1 MQKHRAFK
9 QVLAIRGR
17 RPPAGARLLPPCH
30 ADGGRTSRGGQASGL
45 TTASAMGWGPSR
57 PRTGPPVV
65 RGGRSRPPPRAKHTS
80 VATGPVVEG
89 PTTRCHTR
97 QHARPPT
104 RRACSTAGGSPMAR
118 PFVPRLDG
126 GALPQRAG
134 CRCTLS
140 DAGRSG
146 ACPGLERNQSSTGGG
161 RQGDA
166 PPAAADHS
174 AGHGES
180 TPRVKNGNTRRESM
194 TIDASH
200 KHVQGPEGER
210 DDRTCP
216 EHNHRVTHLPVA
228 LTGHGARVGS
238 STQSGPALLTPHTTP
253 ASTGDMQ
260 RPTPAVRRRYCS
272 RRVTPPRGASGR
284 VLL

>member
-1 MQKHRAFK
+1 MR
-9 QVLAIRGR
+9 VP
-17 RPPAGARLLPPCH
+17 PPAATRGSTRDHPPGAPAAPPVGRPWHAHSCRAWTGAPCRGARAVGAPCQML
-30 ADGGRTSRGGQASGL
+30 AAAAR
-45 TTASAMGWGPSR
+45 
-57 PRTGPPVV
+57 V
-65 RGGRSRPPPRAKHTS
+65 RGWREISHLR
-80 VATGPVVEG
+80 
-89 PTTRCHTR
+89 
-97 QHARPPT
+97 
-104 RRACSTAGGSPMAR
+104 
-118 PFVPRLDG
+118 
-126 GALPQRAG
+126 
-134 CRCTLS
+134 
-140 DAGRSG
+140 
-146 ACPGLERNQSSTGGG
+146 GGG